1 MYVLEKPE
9 KKILQML
16 EMLLITKEKDSEQ
29 QRMINWRQRK

>member
-16 EMLLITKEKDSEQ
+16 EMLLITKEKDSEH